1 MATLRHDVRHRR
13 GDSFVSKTY
22 AVLINGAPVDLD
34 DGWVIKA
41 QARRSFE
48 DTALIHEWLSDQVV
62 FGQATF
68 ERDGAEITTDWVR
81 LETLGA
87 DTADWPIVVGEWD
100 LQISKDGDVYTI
112 VEGSFR
118 VTRDVTR

>member
-22 AVLINGAPVDLD
+22 AVLIDGAPVDLD
-34 DGWVIKA
+34 DGWVIQA
-41 QARRSFE
+41 QARRTF
-48 DTALIHEWLSDQVV
+48 DDAAVIHEWDSGQVV
-62 FGQATF
+62 IGQVTF
-68 ERDGAEITTDWVR
+68 DRDGAEITTDWVR

-87 DTADWPIVVGEWD
+87 ATADWPVLVGEWD
-100 LQISKDGDVYTI
+100 LQISKDGAVYTI